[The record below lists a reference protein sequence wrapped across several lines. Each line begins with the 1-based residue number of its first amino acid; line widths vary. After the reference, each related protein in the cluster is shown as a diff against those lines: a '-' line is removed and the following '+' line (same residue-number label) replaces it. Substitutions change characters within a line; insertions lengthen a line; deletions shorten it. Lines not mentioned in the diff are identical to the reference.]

1 MKEENIA
8 YLLLI
13 ATKNQTNKQTSLSVT
28 KREFLS
34 FKWSMFNEQGNAI
47 LKSLL
52 IQKHTFKTSE
62 ASFKSKMYVYF
73 ADDFKSKSI
82 ISIFAL
88 PLPLQLSF
96 LNGPK
101 QLSNSVDLLY
111 YFS

>member
-13 ATKNQTNKQTSLSVT
+13 ATKNQTNKQKSLSVI
-28 KREFLS
+28 REFLS

-88 PLPLQLSF
+88 PLLSATW
-96 LNGPK
+96 LPK
-101 QLSNSVDLLY
+101 WPKATVK
-111 YFS
+111 FC